1 MLKILKPNHMK
12 KLLLFLFLVV
22 NTTLTFAQIAFSSI
36 STSNITS
43 TSASLNAYVT
53 INCANGGNF
62 HAQFS
67 TNASFTPNT
76 NAPGGSAFVSYP
88 RTINISGLTPGTT
101 YYWRYYGNLGTNCN
115 PTVVYSPTQSFTTL
129 PASLPPTIQ
138 NITIDAS
145 NTNTNVNY
153 TLIANSASATSIV
166 KYGLTD
172 TSLTSQVTG
181 GSATGSTNTPATA
194 NLSGLTP
201 NTTYYY
207 QIEATNSIGTTLS
220 PVSSFTTTNSTPNSL
235 VTEYNFNNTMQNTN
249 GSNPFS
255 TTNGVSFTTDR
266 NGNPN
271 SALNIT
277 NTGSSATIT
286 NLPYASSA
294 RTVSLWV
301 KMNSFN
307 ANFNFIYCYGTAS
320 NYNGT
325 YFNPNNL
332 YHFAI
337 GSSHAFAVT
346 NSIDWTHFVFVY
358 DGTQSKIYKNG
369 VLLSTAALTVNTQN
383 NNNIFTLGLTEQ
395 GAQNYF
401 NGVIDDLKI
410 YNYAISDTDITSLY
424 TNNTLTTESFNSK
437 NLQATMY
444 PNPTSDTFNIEM
456 ENEVKLVEIFSL
468 QGQKVMSSNSKNVTV
483 SNLSKGIYLVRI
495 EDENNAVATQKLI
508 IK

>member
-1 MLKILKPNHMK
+1 MK

-153 TLIANSASATSIV
+153 TLIANSDSATSFV

-181 GSATGSTNTPATA
+181 GSATGSTNTPATV

-207 QIEATNSIGTTLS
+207 QIEATNSIGTTVS
-220 PVSSFTTTNSTPNSL
+220 PIGSFTTTNILPNSL
-235 VTEYNFNNTMQNTN
+235 VTEYNFNNTYNNVLGNAPFISNT
-249 GSNPFS
+249 G
-255 TTNGVSFTTDR
+255 TSFTSDR
-266 NGNPN
+266 SNTPN
-271 SALNIT
+271 SALYIN
-277 NTGSSATIT
+277 NTGTTSNILG
-286 NLPYASSA
+286 LPYGNSA
-294 RTVSLWV
+294 RTVSVWI
-301 KMNSFN
+301 KMAVLNSFG
-307 ANFNFIYCYGTAS
+307 FNFIYNYGNST
-320 NYNGT
+320 NYYGA
-325 YFNPNNL
+325 YFNNSNL
-332 YHFAI
+332 YHFQN
-337 GSSHAFAVT
+337 GSSHYASNT
-346 NSIDWTHFVFVY
+346 TILGEWIHYVFTY
-358 DGTQSKIYKNG
+358 DGTVSKIYKNG
-369 VLLSTAALTVNTQN
+369 AIVGTNTIAFNTVNN
-383 NNNIFTLGLTEQ
+383 GNLFRLGLTES
-395 GAQNYF
+395 GGVNYF
-401 NGVIDDLKI
+401 NGTIDDLKI
-410 YNYAISDTDITSLY
+410 YNYAISDTDVTSLF
-424 TNNTLTTESFNSK
+424 TNNTLSSENFNSN
-437 NLQATMY
+437 NLKATIY
-444 PNPTSDTFNIEM
+444 PNPATNNFAIEM
-456 ENEVKLVEIFSL
+456 ENEVKLVEIYSL